1 MVLFENNATIRLN
14 YLHLVE
20 RSLNN
25 FVKPKSHKFTPQLHW
40 IWHN

>member
-20 RSLNN
+20 RKL
-25 FVKPKSHKFTPQLHW
+25 KLLC
-40 IWHN
+40 